1 METWIKTIEQQYKMS
16 FNEAQ
21 KEVMAHAYGPALVLA
36 CPGSGKTTTL
46 IMRIR
51 TLIERGVESNRILA
65 ITFSKQAALE
75 LQSRYVS
82 FFGKENVPP
91 FSTIHRLAFQI
102 ARVGMR
108 RKGIRFTF
116 IEGQKNDWSKQ
127 QILHE
132 VYEHVT
138 GQYGPDDRLQ
148 TLATFISEM
157 KNKMIERTKWPQY
170 EPFRDAGKMGQL
182 YERWK
187 RRDRG
192 HIYIDFDDMLTIAE
206 WALRTD
212 PALRMEYASQ
222 YDHIL
227 TDESQD
233 TSLVQHKLIEWL
245 ASIHRNLFVVADD
258 DQSIYTWRG
267 ASPEY
272 LLQFEQRYPESAVY
286 YLTTNYRSGSEIIE
300 AANQLIKRNQNRY
313 EKEMKPAT
321 DEKSSIHLQTFS
333 DSLTQLQYVA
343 DELKEEHDLGETAVL
358 FRNNASST
366 LYANELHR
374 RGIPFYM
381 KEGDYLFFSHWLVR
395 DIVSFMK
402 LVQQRD
408 DIAAFRQICFKLE
421 LYLSRKMLTALEQ
434 YEGDETNI
442 FDRFIAAN
450 PSLRTQQK
458 ESLQTIKETYETLEQ
473 ETPSTIIEYIRN
485 EFQYEKAI
493 TKRAEKFGHR
503 IDYLLE
509 MLQTLSS
516 IASSTPT
523 IDAFFETLDNLK
535 QVMQESKEPRR
546 DDVVTLSTI
555 HSAKGLEW
563 ERVFMIDLQ
572 QGILPTEEDEASIE
586 WLEEA
591 RRLFYVGM
599 TRAKRRLELL
609 SVEEINGKKSSP
621 SRFVDEVRYD
631 QLSEEERQ
639 KMIRATL
646 TTKKKRKYT
655 KTEEPISSST
665 HSFYVG
671 MDVLHRVFGRG
682 KVTNLF
688 DTTIYVRF
696 SDRERKFDIPTVVHY
711 EMLHSMKENE

>member
-51 TLIERGVESNRILA
+51 TLIERGVEPNRILA

-639 KMIRATL
+639 KMTRATL

-671 MDVLHRVFGRG
+671 MDVSHRVFGRG